1 MKKAKRAR
9 LEAAGWKVGAVQEL
23 LGLSDEEMEFIE
35 LKLALARSLRSR
47 RERKGLTQTQLAKLI
62 ESSQSRVAKMEAGD
76 RSVSLDLLV
85 RSLLAIGTT
94 KRELARIISAPRRAA
109 QRSASAAA
117 RSAVRCMPL
126 LAGHAFASALE
137 SEFLP
142 GQLNIRFGVPTCKR
156 ILEVRLPVG
165 LQRRIGTEQQRV
177 GLTKQCEPW
186 LSHFTYVS
194 FQIMDATIEHVE

>member
-109 QRSASAAA
+109 
-117 RSAVRCMPL
+117 
-126 LAGHAFASALE
+126 
-137 SEFLP
+137 
-142 GQLNIRFGVPTCKR
+142 
-156 ILEVRLPVG
+156 
-165 LQRRIGTEQQRV
+165 
-177 GLTKQCEPW
+177 
-186 LSHFTYVS
+186 
-194 FQIMDATIEHVE
+194 